1 MNNFSDLVSSPVL
14 RKNLAAQGFVTPTPI
29 QAQAIPPAMLG
40 HDVVATAQT
49 GTGKTLA
56 FALPILAS
64 LIGESSGKPLTPG
77 PQALILSP
85 TRELALQI
93 HEAFLLLSPGTGVRA
108 AAVVGGMSEASQL
121 KSIRQGAHVIIAT
134 PGRLCDFLDRKLVGL
149 AAIRIVVLDE
159 SDRMLDMGFLPAV
172 ESILRDRK

>member
-1 MNNFSDLVSSPVL
+1 MNNSTPTRTTDMNILCDFCDLVASPVL
-14 RKNLAAQGFVTPTPI
+14 RKNLASQGFVTPTPI
-29 QAQAIPPAMLG
+29 QAQAIPPATLG

-64 LIGESSGKPLTPG
+64 LMCEPGSKPLTTG

-93 HEAFLLLSPGTGVRA
+93 HETFLLLSPGTGVRS
-108 AAVVGGMSEASQL
+108 AVV
-121 KSIRQGAHVIIAT
+121 
-134 PGRLCDFLDRKLVGL
+134 VG
-149 AAIRIVVLDE
+149 
-159 SDRMLDMGFLPAV
+159 
-172 ESILRDRK
+172 